1 MSTFRLASVKNPFF
15 MPIKTGHRFD
25 EAEPTVPTDTLSAAR
40 TVDGVSNAAPSSS
53 AAMTT
58 VRNKLI
64 AVLLP
69 VPPHATRRVFST
81 AISAK
86 PRRHDIAP
94 DSALQFP
101 SR

>member
-1 MSTFRLASVKNPFF
+1 MSTFRLASVKKPFF

-25 EAEPTVPTDTLSAAR
+25 EAEPTVPTETLSAAR
-40 TVDGVSNAAPSSS
+40 TADGVSRPAQSSS
-53 AAMTT
+53 AAAIM
-58 VRNKLI
+58 VRYNLI
-64 AVLLP
+64 TVLLP
-69 VPPHATRRVFST
+69 RASPRVFWPRT
-81 AISAK
+81 SAK